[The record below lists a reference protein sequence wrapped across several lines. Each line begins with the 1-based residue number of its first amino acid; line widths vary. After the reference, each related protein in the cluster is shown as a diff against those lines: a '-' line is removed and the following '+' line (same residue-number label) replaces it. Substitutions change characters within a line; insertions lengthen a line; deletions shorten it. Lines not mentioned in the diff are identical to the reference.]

1 MTAHDLIRPTPSLMG
16 IPLEIRLKIYQ
27 HIYTDLIAE
36 LSDNLFGV
44 FIFYDHLYDYTSAN
58 LESHVG
64 KTGLTTPL
72 LYVCK
77 QMYQE
82 ALTVLYEQA
91 EFVVSIMG
99 HEDIKD
105 NERAGVCF
113 SDDGSGSTSS
123 RHLDF
128 VRHLKINL
136 EPVADPAQDEPE
148 QTRFVERITKFLNLI
163 HHGANLRSLEIHIPT
178 SIGPGSVDGVLTAL
192 ETIRLAGNSVK
203 IYLDSISEEVLS
215 EERLSLLL
223 DAING

>member
-1 MTAHDLIRPTPSLMG
+1 MTSHSLICSTPASTLVG
-16 IPLEIRLKIYQ
+16 LPLELRIKIYQ

-44 FIFYDHLYDYTSAN
+44 FIFYDNLYDYTSAN

-77 QMYQE
+77 QMYEE
-82 ALTVLYEQA
+82 ALSVLCEQA
-91 EFVVSIMG
+91 EFVVTIMG
-99 HEDIKD
+99 HEDDKD

-113 SDDGSGSTSS
+113 SRGS

-136 EPVADPAQDEPE
+136 QPIADPANDEPE
-148 QTRFVERITKFLNLI
+148 QPRFVARIARFLELI
-163 HHGANLRSLEIHIPT
+163 QHGANLVSLKIHIPT
-178 SIGPGSVDGVLTAL
+178 SIGPGSVEGVLTAL
-192 ETIRLAGNSVK
+192 ETIRTTGNSPK
-203 IYLDSISEEVLS
+203 IYLDSISEEILS
-215 EERLSLLL
+215 DERLTLLL

>member
-1 MTAHDLIRPTPSLMG
+1 MYSQNLIRPTPTLMG
-16 IPLEIRLKIYQ
+16 IPMELRIKIYQ
-27 HIYTDLIAE
+27 HIYTDLVAE

-77 QMYQE
+77 QMHEE
-82 ALTVLYEQA
+82 ALPVLCEQA
-91 EFVVSIMG
+91 EFVVNIMG
-99 HEDIKD
+99 HEDTKD
-105 NERAGVCF
+105 SERAGVCF
-113 SDDGSGSTSS
+113 SKGS

-136 EPVADPAQDEPE
+136 QPIADPAKDEPE
-148 QTRFVERITKFLNLI
+148 QTRFVGRIVKFLNLI
-163 HHGANLRSLEIHIPT
+163 HHGANLRSLEIHLPT
-178 SIGPGSVDGVLTAL
+178 SIGPGSVEGVLTAL
-192 ETIRLAGNSVK
+192 ETIRTPGNPVK
-203 IYLDSISEEVLS
+203 IYLDSISEEIVS
-215 EERLSLLL
+215 DERLTLLL